1 MKVED
6 LIRDIRDRG
15 GDLALDGEAVVIH
28 FKDPLPDEL
37 VGEARQHKTEIAS
50 YLRSHEAAHPDI
62 ASTCEGERVG
72 SARRGR
78 VSDCGVSP
86 GDAEPGP
93 VDRGPEAPQAR
104 PPATPTPGRAA
115 DVSVPPGHSRDTL
128 APRATS
134 GQERSEDAPSTPV
147 KHTRRRALAST
158 PPSHPGPLTDGHYA
172 FLYSVL
178 KDGRVERGTLVSKDL
193 KTEPE
198 AYAFLRSRFPLLTVQ
213 WARVVTHRV
222 CAGCKH
228 FTAAVLCNADQ
239 SPDHAACVG
248 SCRKYERAGEL

>member
-1 MKVED
+1 MSLLTTLEAQGITLRLV
-6 LIRDIRDRG
+6 
-15 GDLALDGEAVVIH
+15 DGKLRAYGE
-28 FKDPLPDEL
+28 LTDEL
-37 VGEARQHKTEIAS
+37 RAVIREHRDEMLTTLGGGHEIKHTVAFAISTESGPHPGEGRREIAGNGIG
-50 YLRSHEAAHPDI
+50 RTAAHRPL
-62 ASTCEGERVG
+62 AS
-72 SARRGR
+72 
-78 VSDCGVSP
+78 DL
-86 GDAEPGP
+86 
-93 VDRGPEAPQAR
+93 EAPQGGTAA
-104 PPATPTPGRAA
+104 PLTTGQAT
-115 DVSVPPGHSRDTL
+115 DVS
-128 APRATS
+128 A
-134 GQERSEDAPSTPV
+134 PV
-147 KHTRRRALAST
+147 KYTRRRALAST
-158 PPSHPGPLTDGHYA
+158 PPPHPGPLTDGHYA

-198 AYAFLRSRFPLLTVQ
+198 VYAFLRSRFPLLTVQ